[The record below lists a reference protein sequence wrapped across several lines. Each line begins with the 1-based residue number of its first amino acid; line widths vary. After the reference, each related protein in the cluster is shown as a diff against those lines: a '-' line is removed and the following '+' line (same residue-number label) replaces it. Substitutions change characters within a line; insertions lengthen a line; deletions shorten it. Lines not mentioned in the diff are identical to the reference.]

1 MRILLID
8 DDDVMRQYLRRV
20 LQQEP
25 SLRIDEARDGWEAWE
40 LMQQDPRPDLC
51 LLDIMMPRMNGLELL
66 QKMRADA
73 RFQRVK
79 VIMCT
84 VVRDPNQVQQAITLD
99 VSDYSLKP
107 FKNVTLVAMVRR
119 ALGITPDHAIE
130 SSLERT
136 LATSV
141 QESYPHRL
149 AAFLAVA
156 HQNLAELEKLIAGDQ
171 RTPVLEHLCSLRL
184 ECRSLGLGVLEEA
197 INHLESAY
205 INHQGLD
212 ISAQLEALQWFYRGL
227 AEVLCK
233 LCPELASAVESL
245 SLQEA

>member
-99 VSDYSLKP
+99 VSDYILKP

-130 SSLERT
+130 SSLEQT
-136 LATSV
+136 VAASV
-141 QESYPHRL
+141 QESYAHRL

-156 HQNLAELEKLIAGDQ
+156 HQNLAEIEKLIAEDQ
-171 RTPVLEHLCSLRL
+171 RPLVLEHLSALRQ
-184 ECRSLGLGVLEEA
+184 ECRPLGLSVLEEA
-197 INHLESAY
+197 INRLESAF
-205 INHQGLD
+205 INRQGLE
-212 ISAQLEALQWFYRGL
+212 INVHLEALQWFYRGL
-227 AEVLCK
+227 AEALCK
-233 LCPELASAVESL
+233 LSPELASAIEAL